1 MDAIGFGALNVDL
14 IYHVEHIAPLRDL
27 GIEWSPGREVLRGNE
42 DFKQLK
48 DVLDTFA
55 TKIER
60 SGGGS
65 AANTVFALTKM
76 GFKTGYI
83 GKVGTDSEG
92 DFLLQRLEDVDT
104 SRVRR
109 EGLSGCCLILLDQ
122 TRDRFMFLFSNSND
136 DLKEEEIDIPYLS
149 NTHYL
154 HMSSFSGTLP
164 FKAQLEAA
172 RALSKI
178 VCISFDPGELYARRG
193 IEKLSPL
200 LEHSK
205 ILFVTQEE
213 IEMMTKMDYRAG
225 AVMLLKTGPELVVC
239 KRGPLGSHVFKA
251 SIDFEVPAEKV
262 DVVDSTGAGDVY
274 DAGFLAGL
282 LLRLP
287 LERCAVLATG
297 AAAKSITGYGRDRY
311 PDKAFLDIFVKEE
324 GSD

>member
-14 IYHVEHIAPLRDL
+14 IYHVENIGPLRDL
-27 GIEWSPGREVLRGNE
+27 GIEWSPGREVLKGNE
-42 DFKQLK
+42 DFKQLR

-65 AANTVFALTKM
+65 AANTVFALSKM
-76 GFKTGYI
+76 GFQTGYI

-109 EGLSGCCLILLDQ
+109 GGLSGSCLILLDQ
-122 TRDRFMFLFSNSND
+122 TRDRFIFLFSNCND
-136 DLKEEEIDIPYLS
+136 DLREEEIDIPYLS
-149 NTHYL
+149 NAHYL
-154 HMSSFSGTLP
+154 HMSSFSGPLP

-172 RALSKI
+172 RALSKS

-200 LEHSK
+200 LEHCK
-205 ILFVTQEE
+205 ILFVTEEE

-225 AVMLLKTGPELVVC
+225 AAILLKTGPELVVC
-239 KRGPLGSHVFKA
+239 KRGPFGSHVFKA
-251 SIDFEVPAEKV
+251 SIDFDVPAEEV

-282 LLRLP
+282 LLRFP
-287 LERCAVLATG
+287 LERCALLATR

-311 PDKAFLDIFVKEE
+311 PDRAFIDAFVKEE
-324 GSD
+324 GSG